1 MLQSPSAV
9 ILEPPKIKS
18 ATDSIVSPS
27 ICHEVMGPDA
37 MILVFSILN
46 FKRRASLSS
55 FTFINRLFSSSLLS
69 TKRVISSIYL
79 RLLIFLPE
87 ILIPAC
93 VSSSPTFS
101 VMYSAYR
108 GVLSG
113 SVGKESTCDVGDLCL
128 IPGLGRSPGEGN
140 GYPLWYSG
148 LENSMDC
155 IDHGVT
161 KSWTQLSDFHF
172 TSLRIQ
178 VKKAGWQYT
187 ALMYSFPNLEPV
199 CYYMSGSNSYSWP
212 AYKFL
217 RRQVKWSG
225 IPTSLRISHSLLWFI
240 QSKALV

>member
-1 MLQSPSAV
+1 MDCSP
-9 ILEPPKIKS
+9 
-18 ATDSIVSPS
+18 
-27 ICHEVMGPDA
+27 PDW
-37 MILVFSILN
+37 
-46 FKRRASLSS
+46 ASLVAQLVKNLTSVW
-55 FTFINRLFSSSLLS
+55 FLGWEVPLEKGKILWRRDRLPIPVLLAFSH
-69 TKRVISSIYL
+69 
-79 RLLIFLPE
+79 
-87 ILIPAC
+87 
-93 VSSSPTFS
+93 VSDSK
-101 VMYSAYR
+101 V
-108 GVLSG
+108 
-113 SVGKESTCDVGDLCL
+113 STCKAGDLGL

-225 IPTSLRISHSLLWFI
+225 IPTSLRISYSLLWFI